1 MNNSN
6 LTIIK
11 ELVVKKES
19 IDPASIEQL
28 LDVIASI
35 LAEEYIATVRQN
47 PEIFNNGIPS
57 LKQG

>member
-11 ELVVKKES
+11 ESVVKKES

-47 PEIFNNGIPS
+47 PDIF
-57 LKQG
+57 LKQGEIK